1 MLGQDVSLR
10 YSTRFRFVKKRVIRA
25 KIGLV
30 KHMTEKFNFEN
41 LFDSNSLI
49 RAVNIVIIFRLETG
63 FVGKLGKE

>member
-25 KIGLV
+25 KIGLGLV

-49 RAVNIVIIFRLETG
+49 WAV
-63 FVGKLGKE
+63 K